1 MQAAIEHLK
10 NAYAFKEPEDLEKLM
25 EFYRTKN
32 FAKETIL
39 TWNETLELVKK
50 KPNITIEEILESKG
64 LPTNHLDEP
73 TAVNNVLFIIFNC

>member
-10 NAYAFKEPEDLEKLM
+10 NAHAFKEPEDIEKLL
-25 EFYRTKN
+25 EFYGTKN

-39 TWNETLELVKK
+39 TWNETLEYVKK

-64 LPTNHLDEP
+64 LPANHLDEP
-73 TAVNNVLFIIFNC
+73 SAVNNV